1 MARILQKR
9 DLTAIT
15 TLFVVEAPLIARNAR
30 PGQFVMIRINERG
43 ERIPVTLTDF
53 DHAIGTVTVVVQEV
67 GRTTRLFRML
77 EEGDDILDFVGPLG
91 RPVDLPAEGHVA
103 LVGGGF
109 GAAAILSIAKELSS
123 RGVQVSSIVGAR
135 TKRLVILDDEVRAS
149 SEHLYICTDDG
160 SQGYDGFVTGQLLEL
175 IQAGVSFDEV
185 VTLGPVAMM
194 QAVAETTRPYSIRTQ
209 VSMDP
214 IMVDGT
220 GMCGACRVN
229 VGGKMMF
236 ACVDGPFF
244 DAHEVNFAEAVV
256 RSKMYVEEERA
267 SMAAAY

>member
-9 DLTAIT
+9 DLTPVT

-30 PGQFVMIRINERG
+30 PGQFVMIRVNEQG

-53 DHAIGTVTVVVQEV
+53 DDDSGTVTVVVQEV

-91 RPVDLPAEGHVA
+91 RPVELPSEGHVA

-109 GAAAILSIAKELSS
+109 GAAAILSIARELTA
-123 RGVQVSSIVGAR
+123 RGVEVSSIVGAR
-135 TKRLVILDDEVRAS
+135 TEQLVILDEEVSAS
-149 SEHLYICTDDG
+149 SEQMHICTDDG
-160 SQGYDGFVTGQLLEL
+160 SRGYNGFVTGKLLEL
-175 IQAGVSFDEV
+175 IEGGVVFDEV
-185 VTLGPVAMM
+185 VAIGPVAMM
-194 QAVAETTRPYSIRTQ
+194 RAVAETTRPYAIRTQ

-220 GMCGACRVN
+220 GMCGACRID
-229 VGGKMMF
+229 VGGEMKF

-256 RSKMYVEEERA
+256 RSKMYVDEERA
-267 SMAAAY
+267 SMAAAS